1 MRNYVTFLKK
11 EWLESLR
18 TYKLFVML
26 ASFSILGIMNPLI
39 AKLTPEIIDLAMPE
53 GMEIAVAVPTAFDS
67 WAQFYKNTGQIGVIV
82 TVIVFSGIISGE
94 LSRGTLIHMLT
105 KGLSRSSVILSKYTY
120 MVMRW
125 SAGLGLSCL
134 ITWVYTVY
142 LFPDGRI
149 SHLFFSVFC
158 LWLFGVFLLALLLFA
173 GSLVRATG
181 GGLLLTGAG
190 VGACMALQMI
200 PVLQKRT
207 PFALVTENMGLIQN
221 TVKPPE
227 LSCAAGITGV
237 LALVLAAGAVLVF
250 RKKQL

>member
-82 TVIVFSGIISGE
+82 TVIVFSGIISVE

-105 KGLSRSSVILSKYTY
+105 KGLSRSSVILSK
-120 MVMRW
+120 
-125 SAGLGLSCL
+125 
-134 ITWVYTVY
+134 
-142 LFPDGRI
+142 
-149 SHLFFSVFC
+149 
-158 LWLFGVFLLALLLFA
+158 
-173 GSLVRATG
+173 
-181 GGLLLTGAG
+181 
-190 VGACMALQMI
+190 
-200 PVLQKRT
+200 
-207 PFALVTENMGLIQN
+207 
-221 TVKPPE
+221 
-227 LSCAAGITGV
+227 
-237 LALVLAAGAVLVF
+237 
-250 RKKQL
+250 